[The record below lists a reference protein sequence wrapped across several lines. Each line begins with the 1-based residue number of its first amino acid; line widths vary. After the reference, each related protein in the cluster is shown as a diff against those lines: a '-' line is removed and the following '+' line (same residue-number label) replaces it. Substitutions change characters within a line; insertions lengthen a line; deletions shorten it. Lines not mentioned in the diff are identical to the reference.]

1 MLDEIGKLYSLMR
14 KHLPQLADHADAL
27 VGAEKEKFVKGVEP
41 YIKQFVENRTKNVT
55 DIKSS
60 FAERVNS
67 VHSVPEPPARKKYI
81 YPPGY
86 ATLARLTPLNKPLTR
101 YRPLKEPS
109 RPLNRYEWLIVG
121 VVGIVGGKLLYR
133 WVFGKK

>member
-67 VHSVPEPPARKKYI
+67 VHSVPEPPAMKKYRYRYSPI
-81 YPPGY
+81 EPLEPMP
-86 ATLARLTPLNKPLTR
+86 RLTPR
-101 YRPLKEPS
+101 SRPLNEPS

-121 VVGIVGGKLLYR
+121 VAGIVGGELLYR